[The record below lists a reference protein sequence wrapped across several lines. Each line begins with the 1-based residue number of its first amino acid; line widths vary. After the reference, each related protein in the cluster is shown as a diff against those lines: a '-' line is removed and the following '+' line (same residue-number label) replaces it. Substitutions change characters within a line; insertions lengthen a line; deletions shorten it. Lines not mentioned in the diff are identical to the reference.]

1 MPTISKIFERVM
13 YTQLYYYFNVNNLL
27 SEQQYGFRS
36 QHSTELASVKLVDFI
51 LKEMDNIRDIK
62 IPASIFLDLSKSFDT
77 LNFDI
82 LLRKLQHYGIDGN
95 SLNLIK
101 SYLTNRFQYV
111 QFENSDSSLLE
122 VKTGIPQG
130 SILSPLF
137 FSILIND
144 LVNCSTKFQ
153 FLMYADDTT
162 IYFNLNDFPLINR
175 EIEINSELE
184 KVNTWLKLNKLAINV
199 DKSKCM
205 FFQKR
210 RSITPLK
217 FLMNNRAIDVV
228 HNFNYLGI
236 MLDANM
242 SWKSHI
248 AMVSNKL
255 SRINGILHRLKY
267 LYPQNILITLYKS
280 FLFLTLITVR
290 CLGTCW

>member
-1 MPTISKIFERVM
+1 
-13 YTQLYYYFNVNNLL
+13 
-27 SEQQYGFRS
+27 
-36 QHSTELASVKLVDFI
+36 
-51 LKEMDNIRDIK
+51 
-62 IPASIFLDLSKSFDT
+62 
-77 LNFDI
+77 
-82 LLRKLQHYGIDGN
+82 
-95 SLNLIK
+95 
-101 SYLTNRFQYV
+101 
-111 QFENSDSSLLE
+111 
-122 VKTGIPQG
+122 
-130 SILSPLF
+130 
-137 FSILIND
+137 
-144 LVNCSTKFQ
+144 
-153 FLMYADDTT
+153 MYADNTT

-255 SRINGILHRLKY
+255 SRINRILHRLKY

-280 FLFLTLITVR
+280 LFIPHINRQNSKEGYQNNNL
-290 CLGTCW
+290 

>member
-1 MPTISKIFERVM
+1 MQAQTS
-13 YTQLYYYFNVNNLL
+13 
-27 SEQQYGFRS
+27 QQC
-36 QHSTELASVKLVDFI
+36 VVV
-51 LKEMDNIRDIK
+51 
-62 IPASIFLDLSKSFDT
+62 SFDT
-77 LNFDI
+77 YCMNARGKINIYDIPILSCNILLDNPNLANLVSRHI

-130 SILSPLF
+130 SILGPLF
-137 FSILIND
+137 FSIVIND

-175 EIEINSELE
+175 EIKINSELE
-184 KVNTWLKLNKLAINV
+184 KVNTWLKLNKLVINV

-217 FLMNNRAIDVV
+217 F
-228 HNFNYLGI
+228 
-236 MLDANM
+236 
-242 SWKSHI
+242 
-248 AMVSNKL
+248 
-255 SRINGILHRLKY
+255 
-267 LYPQNILITLYKS
+267 
-280 FLFLTLITVR
+280 
-290 CLGTCW
+290 